1 MRSLVESMALADAC
15 PPGCPIARAARTA
28 RNDIKRLEDTNP
40 EAAARYR
47 RKLREAITLRDE
59 SQIASAGVNA
69 FYAMRTGRTP
79 GS

>member
-47 RKLREAITLRDE
+47 RHLRAAMALRNE
-59 SQIASAGVNA
+59 SRIRSAGINA
-69 FYAMRTGRTP
+69 CYAMRTKHAP